1 MRLQKLPDNML
12 LRVLVRRT
20 RMKDYG
26 LTRSPDEQW
35 QELLGALFQCS
46 QSTEA
51 GQRETA
57 FRIFATTPDIIE
69 KQHEQAV
76 ISAFTKGFKDSE
88 TTVG

>member
-1 MRLQKLPDNML
+1 MRSQKLPDNML
-12 LRVLVRRT
+12 QRVLVQPART
-20 RMKDYG
+20 KDYG
-26 LTRSPDEQW
+26 LTNPSDEQW

-76 ISAFTKGFKDSE
+76 IGAFTKGFKDSE